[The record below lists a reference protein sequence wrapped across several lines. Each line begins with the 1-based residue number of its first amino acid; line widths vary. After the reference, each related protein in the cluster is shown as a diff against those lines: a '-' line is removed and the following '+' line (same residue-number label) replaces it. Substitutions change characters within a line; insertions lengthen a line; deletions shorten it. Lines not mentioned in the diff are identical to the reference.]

1 MAVNPD
7 QIRQAWTDY
16 HVNGRL
22 DARNLLIEHY
32 TYLVKITVGRLVS
45 GQVGSLTI
53 DDFVSAGVVA
63 LIKSVDNFD
72 PTRDTKF
79 ETYAIT
85 MIRVAVLELIR
96 HEDWVPRSTRDK
108 LRVVERTESL
118 LMVKLGRA
126 PTGQEL
132 ADATEFSLEQL
143 AQLQALQARAHVTS
157 LDDLVP
163 SDSDDSLSYA
173 DMVEDENSNVRG
185 FVEGK
190 ALKSILASCID
201 NLSDRERTVVALHY
215 FDGLTFSEISK
226 VLGISES
233 RAYQLH
239 TQAVGRLRSLVRA
252 QLAVA
257 A

>member
-1 MAVNPD
+1 MALSAD
-7 QIRQAWTDY
+7 QVRQAWTNY
-16 HVNGRL
+16 HVHGRL
-22 DARNLLIEHY
+22 DSRNALIEHFS
-32 TYLVKITVGRLVS
+32 YLVKITVGRLVS
-45 GQVGSLTI
+45 GPVGSLTT
-53 DDFVSAGVVA
+53 DDFISSGVVA

-108 LRVVERTESL
+108 LRLVERTESML
-118 LMVKLGRA
+118 TVKLGRA
-126 PTGQEL
+126 PTGVEL
-132 ADATEFSLEQL
+132 AEAAQITTEQL
-143 AQLQALQARAHVTS
+143 AQLQALQARTHITS

-163 SDSDDSLSYA
+163 SDSDDSLSYS
-173 DMVEDENSNVRG
+173 DMVEDENANVRS

-190 ALKSILASCID
+190 ALKGILASCID
-201 NLSDRERTVVALHY
+201 SLSDRERTVVALHY
-215 FDGLTFSEISK
+215 FEGLTFSEISK
-226 VLGISES
+226 VLAISES

-239 TQAVGRLRSLVRA
+239 TQAVNRLRGLVRA